1 MTADSRFTMAAR
13 PPDPIRSPRQ
23 PGSECRL
30 NARFRLKPLA
40 FLIASSIFMQAC
52 STLPELAQDDE
63 GATGTETI
71 REVRTGNNNARVR
84 QNRARPAATVAT
96 RGTTIDTTSTD
107 NAHTDDSGT
116 NEQDLPSHA
125 NTVWYRVSNGL
136 QFVQD
141 YHNEQIDEEINWF
154 RSNPNYVAEVT
165 ERATPFIYEI
175 VQEVER
181 RGLPLEL
188 ALLPVIESAF
198 NPMARSSQSAA
209 GLWQFMAPT
218 ATSLGLKR
226 DWWYDGRHDPMAST
240 SAALDY
246 LELLY
251 AQFDDDWLLA
261 LAAYNAGQGNVQR
274 AIRENEESGR
284 ATDFWSLPLPRETLR
299 HVPRL
304 LGLAHVMADP
314 DLFELTLSQI
324 PDQPYLVSY
333 DVGSQIDLGLV
344 ATLAELES
352 ETVYQFNPGYLQWA
366 THPDGPHTV
375 WLPVKSLPIFEK
387 NLAALGDSRLTWDRY
402 VIQPGDTLSGI
413 AGRFGTQVG
422 VLQQT
427 NNISGSRIVMGKSLL
442 IPRAYRAGEPLP
454 PPSMLLAAANAQPVP
469 AGRYSVRSGDS
480 LWRIAN
486 RYRLTVDELAQ
497 WNNIE
502 ISSVLKPGQRLRL
515 EPDTIATVDNSS
527 AANDSQALQYE
538 VRPGDSLARI
548 ASEYSVS
555 IEEITQW
562 NQIGRSTLIHP
573 GQQLVMYI
581 D

>member
-1 MTADSRFTMAAR
+1 MKADSRFTTAAH
-13 PPDPIRSPRQ
+13 PPDAGHSAKQ
-23 PGSECRL
+23 TGLKCH
-30 NARFRLKPLA
+30 LKPLA
-40 FLIASSIFMQAC
+40 ALIASGIFMQAC
-52 STLPELAQDDE
+52 STLPEL
-63 GATGTETI
+63 
-71 REVRTGNNNARVR
+71 
-84 QNRARPAATVAT
+84 T
-96 RGTTIDTTSTD
+96 RG
-107 NAHTDDSGT
+107 DDSGST
-116 NEQDLPSHA
+116 DITQETRTAGNNPGARQTRVRPAVTAAARKPRPDNSSTDEQDLPSHA

-136 QFVQD
+136 QFAQD

-154 RSNPNYVAEVT
+154 RSNPSYVAEVT

-188 ALLPVIESAF
+188 ALLPVVESAF

-218 ATSLGLKR
+218 ASSLGLKR

-251 AQFDDDWLLA
+251 AQFDNDWLLA

-274 AIRENEESGR
+274 AIRRNQQRGR
-284 ATDFWSLPLPRETLR
+284 ATDFWSLPLPQETRR

-314 DLFELTLSQI
+314 DLFELTLSPT
-324 PDQPYLVSY
+324 PDQPYLAAY

-352 ETVYQFNPGYLQWA
+352 ERVYQFNPGYLQWA

-375 WLPVKSLPIFEK
+375 WLPVESLPVFEK

-402 VIQPGDTLSGI
+402 VIQRGDTLSGI
-413 AGRFGTQVG
+413 ASRFGTQVG
-422 VLQQT
+422 VLQQI
-427 NNISGSRIVMGKSLL
+427 NNISGSRIVMGDSLL

-454 PPSMLLAAANAQPVP
+454 TPSVVLAAANSQPVP
-469 AGRYSVRSGDS
+469 AGQYTVRSGDS

-486 RYRLTVDELAQ
+486 RYRLTIDELAR
-497 WNNIE
+497 WNSIAIN
-502 ISSVLKPGQRLRL
+502 SVLRLGQRLRL
-515 EPDTIATVDNSS
+515 EPDTIATVDNR
-527 AANDSQALQYE
+527 AAKNASQTLQYE

-548 ASEYSVS
+548 ANEYGVS
-555 IEEITQW
+555 IEDITQW
-562 NQIGRSTLIHP
+562 NQIGRRNLIHP